1 MSVDDVLQEAP
12 KPSAVRVFLRRFLV
26 ALLFA
31 APSIGS
37 WFTSNVIYLRLDELE
52 RPLKTESVT
61 LKARM
66 GDLERF
72 VAQFQANE
80 LGRGTL
86 NLLMTAVSADMKLR
100 YLGDNLYRAN
110 AVSIGSL
117 RRAAAIVYPK
127 VWQSVLKPYEE
138 TIAQGYDSPA
148 AVQPGQ
154 VPRPVL
160 VRLEADHQKWLDE
173 SLLSRSPSEP
183 LARDSLEVRCSAP
196 RRSSME
202 IPGFFIVAGGL
213 VSACETFSPDWSHPR
228 CCFV

>member
-1 MSVDDVLQEAP
+1 MADVPQEAP
-12 KPSAVRVFLRRFLV
+12 KRSVVRVFLRRFLV

-37 WFTSNVIYLRLDELE
+37 WFTSNVVYLRLDELE
-52 RPLKTESVT
+52 RPLRTESVA

-66 GDLERF
+66 TDLERF

-80 LGRGTL
+80 LGRATL

-100 YLGDNLYRAN
+100 YLGDSLYRAN

-127 VWQSVLKPYEE
+127 EWQSVLKPYEE

-148 AVQPGQ
+148 AVQ
-154 VPRPVL
+154 
-160 VRLEADHQKWLDE
+160 RLQAFENKVIADA
-173 SLLSRSPSEP
+173 LSAI
-183 LARDSLEVRCSAP
+183 ARDQQRINALDAERE
-196 RRSSME
+196 RYEWWR
-202 IPGFFIVAGGL
+202 GFIASTLAYFAVAASIIL
-213 VSACETFSPDWSHPR
+213 
-228 CCFV
+228 FVFRLQIKPS